1 MPADAQNS
9 LRQDVLA
16 LSMKIARRAAGKSE
30 EPQQELLRYHCIMHP
45 NSSRYLKPEQ
55 WPVAAMRAVSSWWSM
70 LHLAGIALVMGF
82 TPSTYHRANRST
94 TYKYIYTSTWQIL
107 PWFTLLSTLL
117 SLVLIRIVI
126 ITALSYG
133 LSRYALEMVVR
144 VLVLELIP
152 LSAALFVALR
162 AGLAFNATGSPLVAA
177 VAAQSSAKFDI
188 AQLQRDLVPRVIA
201 SAFSV
206 ATLATVSGVIVLL
219 LAYVNVY
226 GLTPWGL
233 LDYTRTVG
241 RVFDPIVTVGFA
253 LKTLLFGL
261 AVAVIPV
268 AAILEGARRKINL
281 SSTLQPGATRLL
293 FVLVLIEVGALA
305 VKYI

>member
-1 MPADAQNS
+1 MYPT
-9 LRQDVLA
+9 
-16 LSMKIARRAAGKSE
+16 
-30 EPQQELLRYHCIMHP
+30 P
-45 NSSRYLKPEQ
+45 SRYIKPEQ
-55 WPVAAMRAVSSWWSM
+55 WAVTVLRTLDSWWRM
-70 LHLAGIALVMGF
+70 LHLVGIALAMAVS
-82 TPSTYHRANRST
+82 PSTYHRANRNA
-94 TYKYIYTSTWQIL
+94 TYRYIYTGTWQVL

-117 SLVLIRIVI
+117 SLVLIRIVLV
-126 ITALSYG
+126 TALSYG
-133 LSRYALEMVVR
+133 LSRYALEMMVR

-162 AGLAFNATGSPLVAA
+162 AGLAFSGAQLQADAA
-177 VAAQSSAKFDI
+177 APDI
-188 AQLQRDLVPRVIA
+188 AQWQQDLVPRVIA

-206 ATLATVSGVIVLL
+206 MSLATVSGMIVLL
-219 LAYVNVY
+219 LAYINVY
-226 GLTPWGL
+226 GVTPWGL

-241 RVFDPIVTVGFA
+241 RVFDPAVTLGFA

-261 AVAVIPV
+261 AVAIIPT
-268 AAILEGARRKINL
+268 AAILESARRNTTL